1 MKYPFRYRY
10 DSDDDVELDSGE
22 EASGWDT
29 PWPENFERED
39 EQEDEQE
46 DEDAQEGH
54 VSTTPDT
61 PPTVS
66 KGGNALPPQPQS
78 LSCPLSS
85 NVHRPSYLVLPRPC
99 EIKTCSPTARK
110 V

>member
-78 LSCPLSS
+78 PGQLELEPACNFSDS
-85 NVHRPSYLVLPRPC
+85 RPKRRRY
-99 EIKTCSPTARK
+99 
-110 V
+110 

>member
-10 DSDDDVELDSGE
+10 DSDDDVELDNSE

-29 PWPENFERED
+29 PWPLNLERED
-39 EQEDEQE
+39 EQEDEKE
-46 DEDAQEGH
+46 DEEDQEGPADH

-66 KGGNALPPQPQS
+66 KGDNAPPPQPQS
-78 LSCPLSS
+78 PGQLEPACNLSDS
-85 NVHRPSYLVLPRPC
+85 RPKRRRTLAY
-99 EIKTCSPTARK
+99 IY
-110 V
+110 

>member
-39 EQEDEQE
+39 EQEDE
-46 DEDAQEGH
+46 
-54 VSTTPDT
+54 
-61 PPTVS
+61 
-66 KGGNALPPQPQS
+66 
-78 LSCPLSS
+78 
-85 NVHRPSYLVLPRPC
+85 
-99 EIKTCSPTARK
+99 
-110 V
+110 